1 MSAFKFQWVPH
12 NGGPMPVSADTLVDV
27 RFRFYNHSPA
37 ATDLAVN
44 WGWWHDGKWDDIIA
58 YRVVEVR
65 P

>member
-12 NGGPMPVSADTLVDV
+12 NGGPMPVGAETLVEV
-27 RFRFYNHSPA
+27 RFRDAVCAEGSFRARYWLWGHSGCA
-37 ATDLAVN
+37 Y
-44 WGWWHDGKWDDIIA
+44 DIIA

>member
-12 NGGPMPVSADTLVDV
+12 NGGPMPVSAETRVVV
-27 RFRFYNHSPA
+27 RCR
-37 ATDLAVN
+37 
-44 WGWWHDGKWDDIIA
+44 DGEVWLIPVKAGRCDWKHVGSDSDIVA

>member
-12 NGGPMPVSADTLVDV
+12 NGGPMPVSAETLVEV
-27 RFRFYNHSPA
+27 RFRDRLACNAQCAINWRWNHA
-37 ATDLAVN
+37 GA
-44 WGWWHDGKWDDIIA
+44 WHDIVA

>member
-12 NGGPMPVSADTLVDV
+12 NGGPMPVSADTLVEVRYRDGSYDADNGEAFDWSHGPNDYDV
-27 RFRFYNHSPA
+27 
-37 ATDLAVN
+37 
-44 WGWWHDGKWDDIIA
+44 IA

>member
-12 NGGPMPVSADTLVDV
+12 NGGPMPVSAETLVEV
-27 RFRFYNHSPA
+27 RHRYQRASGARWSASWVHWE
-37 ATDLAVN
+37 TVM
-44 WGWWHDGKWDDIIA
+44 A

>member
-12 NGGPMPVSADTLVDV
+12 NGGPMPVSAETLVEV
-27 RFRFYNHSPA
+27 RFRGYGDSTYRARFFAWYHNGA
-37 ATDLAVN
+37 L
-44 WGWWHDGKWDDIIA
+44 DDIIA